1 MSNKKKAE
9 KDPEPVKIRF
19 KKLAN
24 GDKSIYLAFWN
35 GTKWEYELLKHLRI
49 LNGEA
54 NKTANNNT
62 LREARDIRRQR
73 IEEIKNAEH
82 GLKMSTRGKMKVYD
96 YIEAIAEKHKEKEGK
111 RGKYLKYKTLLHHLG
126 EYSGNATPFKQVDK
140 NYCLGFIEY
149 LKTAKNK
156 TAGDCLGT
164 NTQVAYISQFISILN
179 AAITEGIITVNPF
192 NQMRNGIRPTKKES
206 GREYLTYD
214 EVQTLI
220 STPYEVLPIIK
231 DAFLF
236 SCFTGLRFSDVTTI
250 RWGQLQTDNDGN
262 TSLKYTQ
269 KKTKKLEYLPLTKEI
284 VNFLPQQGNDKENDY
299 IFKLYTNVYVNLH
312 LKNWI
317 QAAGINKRVTWHVA
331 RHTYATMLLNL
342 DVSIETV
349 GSMLGHSNLR
359 TTQIYA
365 KIIDKSKREAVNK
378 LDVLFKN

>member
-19 KKLAN
+19 KKLSN
-24 GDKSIYLAFWN
+24 GDKSILLAFWN
-35 GTKWEYELLKHLRI
+35 GTKWEYETLKHLRI

-62 LREARDIRRQR
+62 LREAREIRRQR
-73 IEEIKNAEH
+73 IEEIKNAEY
-82 GLKMSTRGKMKVYD
+82 GLKINTRGKMKVYD
-96 YIEAIAEKHKEKEGK
+96 YIETIADKHKEEHGK

-126 EYSGNATPFKQVDK
+126 EYNGKETSFKQVDK

-156 TAGDCLGT
+156 TAGDSLGT
-164 NTQVAYISQFISILN
+164 NTQIAYISQFISILN
-179 AAITEGIITVNPF
+179 DAITEGIITVNPF
-192 NQMRNGIRPTKKES
+192 NQIKSGIRPKKKES
-206 GREYLTYD
+206 DREYLTYD

-231 DAFLF
+231 NAFLF

-250 RWGQLQTDNDGN
+250 RWGQLQTDNNGN
-262 TSLKYTQ
+262 TSLKYIQ

-284 VNFLPQQGNDKENDY
+284 VNFLPQQGNAKESDY

-317 QAAGINKRVTWHVA
+317 QVAGINKHVTWHVA
-331 RHTYATMLLNL
+331 RHTYATMLLNF